1 MLPGFLLSFRE
12 GLEAALII
20 GIVLSALNKMNHQ
33 KLNSAVWIGISS
45 AIGVCVLVALGLNWL
60 SVEFEGRGEQLF
72 EGITMIL
79 AASVITWIV
88 FWMRNQSLAVKQKI
102 EFSLN
107 NISEGK
113 GRRAL
118 FLLAFFAVIREGIE
132 LILFL
137 LAIRLNTNPFQVM
150 LGASL
155 GLISAVLIGWL
166 VFNSTRNLSLERF
179 FRSTNILLA
188 FFSAGLV
195 SQGIHEFNELGW
207 IPVIVE
213 NIWDLNAFIPDQSIV
228 GQFLKALFGYTSSP
242 SPSQTIGYI
251 GYFCVLAWILT
262 RKSQRM
268 PLLEPMIKK
277 LEQ

>member
-188 FFSAGLV
+188 FFAAGLV

-242 SPSQTIGYI
+242 SLSQTIGYI